1 MSILAENRR
10 SSYDY
15 EILETYEAGLV
26 LFGFEVKAI
35 KTGRVSLTGSFVTAK
50 NKELFLTNALIPPY
64 QAANIPI
71 DYNQTRPRKLLM
83 KKSEI
88 SSLIGKLKAKGLTL
102 VPIRLY
108 TKKNTLR
115 GAQGKIKL
123 EFAVAKGKRKID
135 KRETIK
141 KREFEREKEREFKY
155 R

>member
-1 MSILAENRR
+1 MKSIAQNRR

-35 KTGRVSLTGSFVTAK
+35 KTGHVSLTGSFVTTK
-50 NKELFLTNALIPPY
+50 NKELFLTNALVPPY
-64 QAANIPI
+64 QAANTPI
-71 DYNQTRPRKLLM
+71 DYDQMRPRKLLL
-83 KKSEI
+83 KRSEI

-108 TKKNTLR
+108 TKKN
-115 GAQGKIKL
+115 KIKL

-135 KRETIK
+135 KRESIK
-141 KREFEREKEREFKY
+141 KREFEREKERELKY